1 MPSTTKFLIGLTAAS
16 VIALSGAAQAQPSD
30 DLVAEA
36 QDGGVV
42 LWYESSQAEQA
53 AQIIDAFN
61 ETYPDIMVEHVRVTG
76 GNGLGATII
85 QEAQAGAETASL
97 ATGGVSH
104 LGALLDRDLLATIP
118 DGANIDD
125 RLMEGD
131 HLVNTAASVYVA
143 VWNTDAVSED
153 EAPTSWED
161 FLDPQWQGRIGTWV
175 ISAGFSNLAA
185 EYGEDETRALVEGF
199 AAQEP
204 LLYRSTYPLA
214 QQVAAGE
221 VDVAMGIYHTA
232 QPPIQAGAPIAV
244 GALDPTPMNT
254 IWSGIVNEGDN
265 QAGAAVFLSWLVSPD
280 GAIAYENATNRGNAI
295 VEGTNTSALLEGA
308 TLSEWSYAETES
320 YRGLMS
326 EFNETLAGGG
336 TSVE

>member
-1 MPSTTKFLIGLTAAS
+1 MASTRSILIGLAATS
-16 VIALSGAAQAQPSD
+16 ALAITGAAHAQPSD
-30 DLVAEA
+30 ELVAEA
-36 QDGGVV
+36 QEGGTV

-61 ETYPDIMVEHVRVTG
+61 ESYPDIVVEHVRVTG

-104 LGALLDRDLLATIP
+104 LGALLERDLLAEVP
-118 DGANIDD
+118 EGANIDE
-125 RLMEGD
+125 RLMQGD

-143 VWNTDAVSED
+143 VWNTDAVAEGD
-153 EAPTSWED
+153 EPTSWED
-161 FLDPQWQGRIGTWV
+161 FLEDQWQGRIGTWV

-185 EYGEDETRALVEGF
+185 EYGEEETRALVEQF

-232 QPPIQAGAPIAV
+232 QPPIQAGAPIEV

-254 IWSGIVNEGDN
+254 IWSGIVNAGDN
-265 QAGAAVFLSWLVSPD
+265 QAGAAVLMSWLVSPE

-308 TLSEWSYAETES
+308 TLSEWSYEQTDS
-320 YRGLMS
+320 YRGLME
-326 EFNETLAGGG
+326 EFNETLATGG